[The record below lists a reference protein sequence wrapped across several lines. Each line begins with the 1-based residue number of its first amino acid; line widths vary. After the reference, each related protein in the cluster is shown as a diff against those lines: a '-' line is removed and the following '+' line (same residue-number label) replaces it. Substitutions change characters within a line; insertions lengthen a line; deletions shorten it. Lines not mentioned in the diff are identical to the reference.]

1 MYTKQFEIRWS
12 DIDANMHLG
21 NSSYID
27 FMSHTRMSFFTDQDL
42 GLDKM
47 ISYGLGP
54 VVFYEHIHFFK
65 EVRLD
70 DHITVSLEISGHS
83 KDGRFIK
90 IEHNFYN
97 SKGQNMAFSEMLFSW
112 IDSKTRTLG
121 VVPNELLRQIEAFPR
136 SANFQFLSKEDTRKY
151 GRKPTDISP
160 ESLTK

>member
-27 FMSHTRMSFFTDQDL
+27 FMSHTRMSFFTDQ
-42 GLDKM
+42 GLNLDNMLK
-47 ISYGLGP
+47 YGLGP

-65 EVRLD
+65 EVLQD
-70 DHITVSLEISGHS
+70 DHITVSLEIAGHS

-97 SKGQNMAFSEMLFSW
+97 SEGKNMAFSEMLFSW

-121 VVPNELLRQIEAFPR
+121 VIPDELLKKIESFPR
-136 SANFQFLSKEDTRKY
+136 SESFEYMTKEDTRKY
-151 GRKPTDISP
+151 GRKPKD
-160 ESLTK
+160 LVL